1 MLQRDFLRF
10 LWWPGGDISKEV
22 IECRMHTHI
31 FGSTSPPAV
40 ATFTLHKTA
49 ADNAD
54 FFSSEAVETVK
65 RSFYV
70 DDCLKSL
77 PTVGEA
83 VALANELCELTQQGG
98 FHLAKWVSNSRDL
111 LSFIPDKDRSKNVQ
125 SVDLD
130 YDDIPSEKALG
141 VLWTVEA
148 DQLGFHVK
156 NLDKPATRRGVLST
170 ISSLY
175 DPLGMAAPFILAGKM
190 ILQDLCRQKLGWD
203 EDIPEDLL
211 IRWGQWLQELP
222 ALDNFSMDRC
232 FKPAGFGEI
241 KTATLHHFA
250 DASDHGYGSV
260 CYLFLINQDD
270 QVHCSFVCGKS
281 RVAPLKQMT
290 IPRMELTSAVVAA
303 KVDKQLRSEL
313 TLPLEDSH
321 FWSDSTSVLCY
332 VKNKKARFNTFVAN
346 RMAVIH
352 ELSED
357 RQWQYV
363 PSQLNPADDASR
375 GLDGKALLQCQR
387 WKSGPGFLWGPD
399 SEWPLQPNSHQV
411 DDKDPEL

>member
-1 MLQRDFLRF
+1 MKGHASQVPEEDLARNDGQVWYLPHFGVVHPQKDKLRVVLDAAARFSGTSLNDLLLSGPDLTNSLVGVLHRFRQDRVAFISDLECMFYQVKVPALQRDFLRF

-31 FGSTSPPAV
+31 FGATSSPAV
-40 ATFTLHKTA
+40 ATFALHKTA

-70 DDCLKSL
+70 DDCLKLL
-77 PTVGEA
+77 PTVGKA
-83 VALANELCELTQQGG
+83 VAFATELRELTQQGG
-98 FHLAKWVSNSRDL
+98 FHLAKWVSNSREL
-111 LSFIPDKDRSKNVQ
+111 LSSIPDKDRSKNVQ

-190 ILQDLCRQKLGWD
+190 ILQDLCRQMLGWD

-211 IRWGQWLQELP
+211 IRWRQWLQELP

-260 CYLFLINQDD
+260 SYLRPVNQDD

-281 RVAPLKQMT
+281 
-290 IPRMELTSAVVAA
+290 
-303 KVDKQLRSEL
+303 
-313 TLPLEDSH
+313 
-321 FWSDSTSVLCY
+321 
-332 VKNKKARFNTFVAN
+332 
-346 RMAVIH
+346 
-352 ELSED
+352 
-357 RQWQYV
+357 
-363 PSQLNPADDASR
+363 
-375 GLDGKALLQCQR
+375 
-387 WKSGPGFLWGPD
+387 
-399 SEWPLQPNSHQV
+399 
-411 DDKDPEL
+411 